1 MSKRWVLVG
10 AVIVLAVGLWFWMGR
25 GTVEVETIDLVRAF
39 DAAEKRT
46 DRESVQAAFNLE
58 DVTIGETTKHAIFS
72 HPTSRIIWRLE
83 IPDGAWL
90 RTSLGLKPEV
100 WDKAGDGVLFRIGVS
115 DGRVYEELL
124 NQLVDPSG
132 NPDDRRWIPVVLD
145 LSGYGGTE
153 VEVIFNTNAGLPGS
167 VDLRYDWAVWG
178 EPEIYVE

>member
-1 MSKRWVLVG
+1 MSNRWTLVG
-10 AVIVLAVGLWFWMGR
+10 IAVIVVAGIWFWTSR
-25 GTVEVETIDLVRAF
+25 RTVDIASIDLVQAF

-46 DRESVQAAFNLE
+46 DRASLEQAFSVQE
-58 DVTIGETTKHAIFS
+58 VDIGGTTKRAIYA

-100 WDKAGDGVLFRIGVS
+100 WDQEGDGVLFRIGVS

-124 NQLVDPSG
+124 NQLVDPIG
-132 NPDDRRWIPVVLD
+132 NLDDRRWIPVVLD

-153 VEVIFNTNAGLPGS
+153 VEVIFNTNTGLPGTPDS
-167 VDLRYDWAVWG
+167 RYDWAVWG